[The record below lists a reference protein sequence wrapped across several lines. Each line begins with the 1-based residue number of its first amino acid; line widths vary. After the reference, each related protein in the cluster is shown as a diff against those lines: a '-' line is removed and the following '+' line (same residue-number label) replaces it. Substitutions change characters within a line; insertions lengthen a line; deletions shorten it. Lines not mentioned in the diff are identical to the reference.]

1 MYFKRNEYIL
11 HAILSDGQDCECH
24 LIEKQCKMQT
34 PTGQPVLNN
43 SVISKLEFIF

>member
-1 MYFKRNEYIL
+1 MYFKRSEYIL
-11 HAILSDGQDCECH
+11 HAILSDGQDYECH